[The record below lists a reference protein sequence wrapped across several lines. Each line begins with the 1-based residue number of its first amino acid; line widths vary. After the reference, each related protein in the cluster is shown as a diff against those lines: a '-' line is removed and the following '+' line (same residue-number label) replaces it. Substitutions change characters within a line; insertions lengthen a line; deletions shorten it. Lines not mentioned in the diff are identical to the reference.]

1 MLDKEYS
8 SMDNELMLT
17 KLIETFQLFVEFNEK
32 DFNKRYGNLNINE
45 VHAINYIG
53 RTEYANVTKITQ
65 HLKVTKGAV
74 TKITKKLMINEYIS
88 LYQKKENK
96 KEKYFRL
103 TKKGKEIFIKHETIH
118 MEAIRRDKK
127 IFKYFNESEKKVIF
141 RFLDILKKDFE
152 EKLK

>member
-1 MLDKEYS
+1 
-8 SMDNELMLT
+8 MDNELMLT
-17 KLIETFQLFVEFNEK
+17 KLIESFQLFVEFNEK
-32 DFNKRYGNLNINE
+32 DFNERYEDLNINE

-53 RTEYANVTKITQ
+53 RTEYANVTKITE

-96 KEKYFRL
+96 KEKYFCL
-103 TKKGKEIFIKHETIH
+103 KKKGQEIFIKHDTIH
-118 MEAIRRDKK
+118 IEAIKRDKK
-127 IFKYFNESEKKVIF
+127 IFEYFNESEKKVIF
-141 RFLDILKKDFE
+141 RFLDIINIDFE